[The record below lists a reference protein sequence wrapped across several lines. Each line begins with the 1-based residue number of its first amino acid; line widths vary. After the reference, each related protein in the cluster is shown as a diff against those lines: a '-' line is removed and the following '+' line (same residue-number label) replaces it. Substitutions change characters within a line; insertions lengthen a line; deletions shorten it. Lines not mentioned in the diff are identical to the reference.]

1 MKMRSTGGKKKRIF
15 RGESG
20 QSMVELAVALPLLL
34 LVVFGII
41 DFGWL
46 FYNKMGVENASREG
60 ARYAIVNSASGT
72 LNADVTALAREYCMG
87 TAADTAVTV
96 SISGVNATVTVN
108 KNVKVL
114 TPLAGIFVGGQVM
127 PMTSTTKMRIK

>member
-1 MKMRSTGGKKKRIF
+1 MKMKRTAGKAKRGF
-15 RGESG
+15 RGENG
-20 QSMVELAVALPLLL
+20 QSMVELAVTLPLLL
-34 LVVFGII
+34 LLVFGII

-60 ARYAIVNSASGT
+60 ARYAIVNSGKGT
-72 LNADVTALAREYCMG
+72 LVTDVTTLARDYCMG

-96 SISGVNATVTVN
+96 SISGDNAIVTVN

-114 TPLAGIFVGGQVM
+114 TPLAGIFVNNQIVA
-127 PMTSTTKMRIK
+127 MTSTTKMRIK